1 MQLVVMEWKKLPPA
15 IRQASFLQGVIYKVW
30 HAPQI
35 KFRCIVAI
43 SRERGRQ
50 DTHHGEQSLKEHG

>member
-1 MQLVVMEWKKLPPA
+1 MTQLVVMEWTKLPPVSA
-15 IRQASFLQGVIYKVW
+15 KRGFYKVW
-30 HAPQI
+30 HAQQI

-50 DTHHGEQSLKEHG
+50 DTHRGEQSLKEQG

>member
-1 MQLVVMEWKKLPPA
+1 MDK
-15 IRQASFLQGVIYKVW
+15 ASSSIAKRCFYKVW

-43 SRERGRQ
+43 SRERGGQ
-50 DTHHGEQSLKEHG
+50 DTHRGEQSLKEQG